1 MNNARRKVDFLI
13 IGSGIAGLS
22 YALKVAAHGSV
33 CMITK
38 SDKDES
44 NTKYAQGGIAAVTNQ
59 PDSFEKHVQD
69 TLIAGDGLCNE
80 EVVKFVI
87 AEAPQR
93 VNELIEW
100 GARFD
105 KNKHGDYDLGKEGGH
120 SENRILHHK
129 DNTGW
134 EIERA
139 LIEQVHLHPNIEIL
153 DHHFAVEIITEH
165 HLGQYINSSSPE
177 ITCFGAYALNVKTGL
192 TEVILART
200 TLMAAGGAGNVYSST
215 TNPRIATGDGVAMVY
230 RAKGRVKDMEF
241 IQFHPTAL
249 YQPGVQPSFLITEA
263 MRGDG
268 AVLRNRQ
275 NEDFMLKY
283 DARGSL
289 APRDIVARAI
299 DNELKVSGEDCV
311 FLDCTG
317 IGEERLMKHFPNI
330 MEKCRSLGINP
341 VKDFIPVVPAC
352 HYMCGGVDVD
362 EFGRSSIR
370 NLMAA
375 GECAR
380 TGLHGGNRLAS
391 NSLLEALVYSDRASS
406 EAIRIFKSIQH
417 VEGIPEWDIKGTAD
431 PEEMVLITQNYREL
445 QAIMSNYV
453 GIVRSNIRLQRAQDR
468 LQILHRETENMYRR
482 TTLSPALCELRNLIL
497 VGYLIIKAARLRKE
511 SRGLHYSIDY
521 PREGERLLRSS

>member
-1 MNNARRKVDFLI
+1 MKVVRRKVDFLI
-13 IGSGIAGLS
+13 VGSGIAGLS
-22 YALKVAAHGSV
+22 YALKVAAHGTV

-38 SDKDES
+38 SDRDES
-44 NTKYAQGGIAAVTNQ
+44 NTKYAQGGIAAVTYQ
-59 PDSFEKHVQD
+59 PDSFDKHVQD
-69 TLIAGDGLCNE
+69 TLIAGDGLCDE
-80 EVVKFVI
+80 EVVKMVI
-87 AEAPQR
+87 SEAPER
-93 VNELIEW
+93 IHELISW

-105 KNKHGDYDLGKEGGH
+105 KTQSGAFDLGKEGGH

-139 LIEQVHLHPNIEIL
+139 LIEQAHAHPNIEIL
-153 DHHFAVEIITEH
+153 DHHFALEILTEH
-165 HLGQYINSSSPE
+165 HLGKYINSSSPE
-177 ITCFGAYALNVKTGL
+177 ITCFGVYALNSLSGI
-192 TEVILART
+192 TEVILAKT
-200 TLMAAGGAGNVYSST
+200 TLMATGGAGNVYMST
-215 TNPRIATGDGVAMVY
+215 TNPGIATGDGVAMVY

-249 YQPGVQPSFLITEA
+249 YQPGVSRAFLITEA

-268 AVLRNRQ
+268 AILRNKKG
-275 NEDFMLKY
+275 EDFMLRY

-311 FLDCTG
+311 FLDCST
-317 IGEERLMKHFPNI
+317 IDKERLENHFPNI
-330 MEKCRSLGINP
+330 LAKCRSIGIDP
-341 VKDFIPVVPAC
+341 IKDMIPVVPAC

-362 EFGRSSIR
+362 QYGKTSIKR
-370 NLMAA
+370 LMAA

-391 NSLLEALVYSDRASS
+391 NSLLEALVYAHRAA
-406 EAIRIFKSIQH
+406 EQAIELSQSGDFAQD
-417 VEGIPEWDIKGTAD
+417 IPDWDIKGTVD
-431 PEEMVLITQNYREL
+431 PEEMVLITQSQREL
-445 QAIMSNYV
+445 QMIMSNYV
-453 GIVRSNIRLQRAQDR
+453 GIVRSNIRLQRALDR

-497 VGYLIIKAARLRKE
+497 VGYLIIKSARLRKE

-521 PREGERLLRSS
+521 PRPGDSLIRNA

>member
-1 MNNARRKVDFLI
+1 MKNTRREVDFLI

-38 SDKDES
+38 SDQDES
-44 NTKYAQGGIAAVTNQ
+44 NTKYAQGGIAAVTYQ
-59 PDSFEKHVQD
+59 PDSFEKHIQD
-69 TLIAGDGLCNE
+69 TLVAGDGLCNE
-80 EVVKFVI
+80 DVVRFVI
-87 AEAPQR
+87 AEAPDR
-93 VNELIEW
+93 VKELIEW

-105 KNKHGDYDLGKEGGH
+105 KNKQGEYDLGKEGGH

-165 HLGQYINSSSPE
+165 HLGKYINSSSPE
-177 ITCFGAYALNVKTGL
+177 ITCFGVYALNVKTGI

-200 TLMAAGGAGNVYSST
+200 TLMAAGGSGNVYSST
-215 TNPRIATGDGVAMVY
+215 TNPKIATGDGVAMVY

-249 YQPGVQPSFLITEA
+249 YQPGVQPTFLITEA

-268 AVLRNRQ
+268 AILRNRL

-311 FLDCTG
+311 FLDCTV
-317 IGEERLMKHFPNI
+317 IGKDRLMKHFPNI
-330 MEKCRSLGINP
+330 MVKCQSLGIDP
-341 VKDFIPVVPAC
+341 AKDFIPVIPAC

-362 EFGRSSIR
+362 EFGHSSIR

-406 EAIRIFKSIQH
+406 EAIRIFKSIQL
-417 VEGIPEWDIKGTAD
+417 VDGISEWDIKGTAD
-431 PEEMVLITQNYREL
+431 PEEMVLITQNLKEL

>member
-1 MNNARRKVDFLI
+1 MKNTRREVDFLI

-38 SDKDES
+38 SDQDES
-44 NTKYAQGGIAAVTNQ
+44 NTKYAQGGIAAVTYQ
-59 PDSFEKHVQD
+59 PDSFEKHIQD
-69 TLIAGDGLCNE
+69 TLVAGDGLCNE
-80 EVVKFVI
+80 DVVRFVI
-87 AEAPQR
+87 AEAPDR
-93 VNELIEW
+93 VKELIEW

-105 KNKHGDYDLGKEGGH
+105 KNKQGEYDLGKEGGH

-165 HLGQYINSSSPE
+165 HLGKYINSSSPE
-177 ITCFGAYALNVKTGL
+177 ITCFGVYALNVKTGI

-200 TLMAAGGAGNVYSST
+200 TLMAAGGSGNVYSST
-215 TNPRIATGDGVAMVY
+215 TNPKIATGDGVAMVY

-249 YQPGVQPSFLITEA
+249 YQPGVQPAFLITEA

-268 AVLRNRQ
+268 AILRNRL
-275 NEDFMLKY
+275 NEDFMLRY

-330 MEKCRSLGINP
+330 MVKCRSVGIDP

-362 EFGRSSIR
+362 ELGRSSIR

-406 EAIRIFKSIQH
+406 EAIRIFKIIQL
-417 VEGIPEWDIKGTAD
+417 VDGIPEWDIKGTAD